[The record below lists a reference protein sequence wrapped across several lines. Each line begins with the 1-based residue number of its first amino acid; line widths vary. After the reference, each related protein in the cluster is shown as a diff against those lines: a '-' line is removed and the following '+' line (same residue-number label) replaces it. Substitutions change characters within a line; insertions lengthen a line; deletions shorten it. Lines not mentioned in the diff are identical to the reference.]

1 VETINM
7 SVPAGDAANRA
18 ALEKVIADLD
28 VSVNADD
35 VAAVARSLDRIQS
48 AAASLLQSLSFDD
61 TSERYYR
68 LLEADVLG
76 EAGR

>member
-7 SVPAGDAANRA
+7 SAPAGDAANRA
-18 ALEKVIADLD
+18 ALQKVIADLG
-28 VSVNADD
+28 VSVNAAD
-35 VAAVARSLDRIQS
+35 VDAVARSLDRIQG
-48 AAASLLQSLSFDD
+48 AAASLLPSPSLDE

-68 LLEADVLG
+68 LLEADIPG

>member
-1 VETINM
+1 M
-7 SVPAGDAANRA
+7 SVSAGDAASRA
-18 ALEKVIADLD
+18 ALEKVIADLG

-35 VAAVARSLDRIQS
+35 VEAVARSLDRIQG
-48 AAASLLQSLSFDD
+48 AAASLLQSLSFDE

-76 EAGR
+76 GADR

>member
-1 VETINM
+1 M
-7 SVPAGDAANRA
+7 SVPAGYAANMA
-18 ALEKVIADLD
+18 ALEKVIADLG

-48 AAASLLQSLSFDD
+48 AAASLLQSLSFDE

-68 LLEADVLG
+68 LLEADVLD
-76 EAGR
+76 EARR

>member
-1 VETINM
+1 M

-18 ALEKVIADLD
+18 ALQKVIADLG
-28 VSVNADD
+28 VSVNAAD
-35 VAAVARSLDRIQS
+35 VDAVARSLDRIQG
-48 AAASLLQSLSFDD
+48 AAASLLQSLSLDE

-68 LLEADVLG
+68 LLEADVPG

>member
-1 VETINM
+1 M
-7 SVPAGDAANRA
+7 SGPAGDAANRA
-18 ALEKVIADLD
+18 ALEKVIADLG

-48 AAASLLQSLSFDD
+48 AAASLLQSLSFDE

>member
-1 VETINM
+1 M
-7 SVPAGDAANRA
+7 SVPAGGAANRA
-18 ALEKVIADLD
+18 ALGKVIADIG

-35 VAAVARSLDRIQS
+35 VDAVAWSLDRIQS
-48 AAASLLQSLSFDD
+48 AAATLLQSLSLDE

-68 LLEADVLG
+68 LLEADVLD

>member
-1 VETINM
+1 M
-7 SVPAGDAANRA
+7 SVPAGYAANMA
-18 ALEKVIADLD
+18 ALEKVIADLG

-35 VAAVARSLDRIQS
+35 VAAVAQSLDRIQS
-48 AAASLLQSLSFDD
+48 AAASLLRSLSFDE
-61 TSERYYR
+61 TNERYYR

>member
-1 VETINM
+1 VETIDM

-18 ALEKVIADLD
+18 ALEKVIADLG

-48 AAASLLQSLSFDD
+48 AAASLLQSLSFDE

-68 LLEADVLG
+68 LLEADVLD
-76 EAGR
+76 EARR

>member
-1 VETINM
+1 M
-7 SVPAGDAANRA
+7 SVSAGDAASRA
-18 ALEKVIADLD
+18 ALEKVIADLG

-35 VAAVARSLDRIQS
+35 VEAVARSLDRIQG
-48 AAASLLQSLSFDD
+48 AAASLLQSPSFDE

-76 EAGR
+76 GAGR

>member
-1 VETINM
+1 M

>member
-1 VETINM
+1 M

-18 ALEKVIADLD
+18 ALEKVIADLG

-48 AAASLLQSLSFDD
+48 AAASLLQSLSFDE

-68 LLEADVLG
+68 LLEADVLD
-76 EAGR
+76 EARR